1 MPRTEPT
8 ALTLLRRTHEAQVVE
23 VLRRRGAVS
32 RAELARHTGLSRTAL
47 SSITGALID
56 RAVVVAG
63 PAPAEGIRGRGRPVE
78 LLRLHPATGRCAGVD
93 LGRGRI
99 RAVVANAAHE
109 IVASGARA
117 CPPDAPWELRAETAL
132 ELLDE
137 LLDGSAAG
145 LEGIGAGLVGPVSE
159 SAGRAR
165 TVVRLLRERYGVPV
179 LVDNNTRLAALA
191 EAVHGAGAGARHAV
205 YVHLSH
211 GVGGGLVVDGRLL
224 DGAGGTA
231 GEIGHITAAPGGPRC
246 RCGNHGCLELYAS
259 LPALTAAGGPGDDA
273 AVARAGRLTGRVLA
287 GVCTTVNPELLI
299 VGGELAALGPRLL
312 APLEFELRAR
322 TLPAALAGLRVVTAR
337 LGDEGGAL
345 GAVAL
350 IRQEAPVPAVHGGA
364 AGIGA
369 PLAACTGPDH
379 SG

>member
-8 ALTLLRRTHEAQVVE
+8 ALTLLRRTHEAQVVD
-23 VLRRRGAVS
+23 VLRRLGAVS
-32 RAELARHTGLSRTAL
+32 RGELARHTGLSRTAL
-47 SSITGALID
+47 SSITGALIG

-63 PAPAEGIRGRGRPVE
+63 PAPAEGVRGRGRPVE

-93 LGRGRI
+93 LGRGRV
-99 RAVVANAAHE
+99 RAVVANAAHQ

-117 CPPDAPWELRAETAL
+117 CPPEVPWERRTDAAL

-145 LEGIGAGLVGPVSE
+145 LEGIGVGLVGPVPAPGE
-159 SAGRAR
+159 RAA
-165 TVVRLLRERYGVPV
+165 TVVRLLGERYGAPV
-179 LVDNNTRLAALA
+179 LVENNTRLAALA

-224 DGAGGTA
+224 GGASGTA
-231 GEIGHITAAPGGPRC
+231 GEVGHMTADPGGPRC

-259 LPALTAAGGPGDDA
+259 LPAVEAAGGPGDDG
-273 AVARAGRLTGRVLA
+273 AVARAGRMTGRVLA
-287 GVCTTVNPELLI
+287 GLCTAVNPELLI
-299 VGGELAALGPRLL
+299 VGGELAALGARLL
-312 APLEFELRAR
+312 GPLESELRAR
-322 TLPAALAGLRVVTAR
+322 TLPAALRGLRIVTAR

-345 GAVAL
+345 GAIAL
-350 IRQEAPVPAVHGGA
+350 IRQEAPPAVNGGA
-364 AGIGA
+364 RAAAG
-369 PLAACTGPDH
+369 PLAGCTGPGS